1 MGESEQSGAGRLS
14 EEQYRASAT
23 NARLEVW
30 EIYRSCCGN
39 LAGFRSRISS
49 VLCELS
55 SGLHTADLKLSIR
68 IHSAGKTW
76 RVSVHFVTAS

>member
-1 MGESEQSGAGRLS
+1 MRGSKFGKFIGHVAAIWPGSGP
-14 EEQYRASAT
+14 AT
-23 NARLEVW
+23 
-30 EIYRSCCGN
+30 
-39 LAGFRSRISS
+39 RISS